1 MAAIRRIL
9 HATDFSRASRAAFA
23 KAVEM
28 AKANR
33 AELLLLHVLAPLTP
47 IVAAGEGYM
56 PPDTYEKIEAS
67 TRAAAQKQL
76 DALVAAARKSRVRAT
91 GLLAEG
97 SPAEQIVRVAK
108 SKRADLIVLGTHG
121 RTGLARFLVGS
132 VASRVVSMA
141 PLPVLTVRG
150 SAR

>member
-1 MAAIRRIL
+1 MSTIRRIL

-47 IVAAGEGYM
+47 MVAAGEGYV
-56 PPDTYEKIEAS
+56 PPETYERIEAS
-67 TRAAAQKQL
+67 TRAAAQKQM
-76 DALVAAARKSRVRAT
+76 DALMAAARKARVRVT

-97 SPAEQIVRVAK
+97 SAAEQIVRVAK

-132 VASRVVSMA
+132 VASRVVSLA
-141 PLPVLTVRG
+141 PQPVLTVRG
-150 SAR
+150 K